1 MDYLTISLFLTVR
14 CSSRCRHCGAWETQ
28 AARGDM
34 TTDEITRLV
43 AMMKE
48 VPAVTAVGL
57 SGGEVFVVRDLLSHA
72 VSELRKASIP
82 YTFTTNAYWAKDL
95 ETARELLSDFTDTVG
110 IGFSTDQFHQE
121 YIPVGRVINAVRAA
135 VELSIPYNV
144 RVTMAADDDEKKIMK
159 DLIDAGLP
167 NPDVVG
173 FAPVM
178 YLGQAKDRIS
188 PEEFPDDNPRRPC
201 LSLRTPFVFS
211 GGALYACC
219 GEAGNIPGEH
229 PLYLGNVFTDG
240 LLSLIEKY
248 DTDPLLQAVYTI
260 GPRAMWELL
269 EEEPGDEREAL
280 LLRSPCGTC
289 RLLFED
295 EARTERVRQAM
306 ERSGAK

>member
-1 MDYLTISLFLTVR
+1 MEHLTISLFLTVR

-34 TTDEITRLV
+34 TKEEISRLV
-43 AMMKE
+43 AMLKA
-48 VPAVTAVGL
+48 VPAVTAVGMT
-57 SGGEVFVVRDLLSHA
+57 GGEVFVVRDLLHHA
-72 VSELRKASIP
+72 VSELREAHLP
-82 YTFTTNAYWAKDL
+82 YTFTTNAYWAKDFEMAK
-95 ETARELLSDFTDTVG
+95 ETLSDFIDTIG
-110 IGFSTDQFHQE
+110 IGFSTDSFHQE
-121 YIPVGRVINAVRAA
+121 YIPLMRVVNAVRAA
-135 VELSIPYNV
+135 EELSIPYNI
-144 RVTMAADDDEKKIMK
+144 RVTTAVGDDKEKILT
-159 DLIDAGLP
+159 DLIDAGIP

-188 PEEFPDDNPRRPC
+188 PEEFPDDNPLLPC

-240 LLSLIEKY
+240 LLPLFAKY
-248 DTDPLLQAVYTI
+248 DTDSLLRAVYDI

-269 EEEPGDEREAL
+269 GEEPTGERERL

-295 EARTERVRQAM
+295 ASRTKRVERVVEKA
-306 ERSGAK
+306 GNK

>member
-48 VPAVTAVGL
+48 IPAVTAVGL
-57 SGGEVFVVRDLLSHA
+57 SGGEIFVVRDLLSHA
-72 VSELRKASIP
+72 VSELRAAELP

-95 ETARELLSDFTDTVG
+95 DTARELLSDFTDTIG

-135 VELSIPYNV
+135 VELSIPYSV
-144 RVTMAADDDEKKIMK
+144 RVTMAAGDDEKRIMNV
-159 DLIDAGLP
+159 LLDAGLP
-167 NPDVVG
+167 NQDVVG

-178 YLGQAKDRIS
+178 YLGQAKDRIA
-188 PEEFPDDNPRRPC
+188 PEEFPDDNPPRPC

-240 LLSLIEKY
+240 LLPLIEKY
-248 DTDPLLQAVYTI
+248 DTDPLLGAVYTI

-269 EEEPGDEREAL
+269 EEDPRDERERL

-295 EARTERVRQAM
+295 ASRTERVARAV
-306 ERSGAK
+306 EEAKE

>member
-1 MDYLTISLFLTVR
+1 VDHLTISLFLTVR

-34 TTDEITRLV
+34 TTEEITRLV
-43 AMMKE
+43 AMMGE
-48 VPAVTAVGL
+48 VPAIGAVGL
-57 SGGEVFVVRDLLSHA
+57 TGGEVFVVRELLRHA
-72 VSELRKASIP
+72 VSELRKAEIP
-82 YTFTTNAYWAKDL
+82 YTFTTNAYWAKDR
-95 ETARELLSDFTDTVG
+95 ETAREMLSDFTDTIG
-110 IGFSTDQFHQE
+110 IGFSTDSFHQE
-121 YIPVGRVINAVRAA
+121 YIPVTRVINAVRAA
-135 VELSIPYNV
+135 VELSIPYNI
-144 RVTMAADDDEKKIMK
+144 RVTMAEGDDK
-159 DLIDAGLP
+159 DTILHGLIDAGIP

-188 PEEFPDDNPRRPC
+188 PEEFPDDNPLRPC

-219 GEAGNIPGEH
+219 GEAGNITGEH

-240 LLSLIEKY
+240 LETLTAKY
-248 DTDPLLQAVYTI
+248 DTDPVLKAVYDI

-269 EEEPGDEREAL
+269 DEPPRNDRERL

-295 EARTERVRQAM
+295 ESRTERVKQAV
-306 ERSGAK
+306 EKTYAR